1 MASPAATPA
10 AVMAA
15 VERVSLE
22 LSGLVV
28 LLASGTNPDATAETI
43 TAVESAGRLMDA
55 ARVYAVAPLARDYPA
70 AEHLGYSSPVAAVAT
85 LAQVSERTAR
95 TRLAVAEAVT
105 PDLSVSGAP
114 LPPTHAEVATAL
126 ASGRIGLEAASLI
139 TRELDRV
146 THRVEPEPLA
156 AAEKAM
162 VDLASG
168 IDPSGLP
175 LPGASIDYLTTE
187 IRTIGAAIDPDGAL
201 PREHRAMQGRAVH
214 IGTREDD
221 DGLVAFRG
229 RLLPDV
235 ANLARGTTEAHR
247 RSPRFADL
255 ADDSTGLSDD
265 RTPAQRRH
273 DAFAEALIAAA
284 AADGAPQLNGHPV
297 TVLVTVTA
305 EDLSNPEGLDSDPI
319 GTMAGSQF
327 PVSRTLV
334 ERFIDGNGFRQVV
347 VNPAGAILGIG
358 SPERCFT
365 ANQTLAIAARDG
377 YRCSTPGC
385 TAQHVALQMHH
396 VVPWREGGPTST
408 SNGILLCYWHHRRVD
423 DGPWQYR
430 MVNGLP
436 EVRGPGVR
444 EWTRTRTERAL
455 AA

>member
-15 VERVSLE
+15 VERVSVE
-22 LSGLVV
+22 LTGLVA
-28 LLASGTNPDATAETI
+28 LLASGTSSNAVAETI
-43 TAVESAGRLMDA
+43 AAVESAGRLMDA
-55 ARVYAVAPLARDYPA
+55 ARVHAAAPLARDCAA
-70 AEHLGYSSPVAAVAT
+70 AELLGFASPAAAVAT
-85 LAQVSERTAR
+85 LAQISERTAR
-95 TRLAVAEAVT
+95 CRLGVAEAIS
-105 PDLSVSGAP
+105 PDASVSGAP
-114 LPPTHAEVATAL
+114 LPPAHADVAAAVT
-126 ASGRIGLEAASLI
+126 SGHIGIEAASLI

-146 THRVEPEPLA
+146 THRVEPEALD
-156 AAEKAM
+156 AAESAM
-162 VDLASG
+162 VDLARCL
-168 IDPSGLP
+168 DPSGQL

-201 PREHRAMQGRAVH
+201 PREHRAMQGRSVR

-221 DGLVAFRG
+221 DGLVDFRG
-229 RLLPDV
+229 RLLPEV

-255 ADDSTGLSDD
+255 ADDSAGLSDD

-327 PVSRTLV
+327 PVSRASV

-347 VNPAGAILGIG
+347 LNPAGAILGIG

-377 YRCSTPGC
+377 YRCSSPGC
-385 TAQHVALQMHH
+385 TAPHLALQVHH
-396 VVPWREGGPTST
+396 VVPWREGGLTST

-444 EWTRTRTERAL
+444 EWTRTRVEPSL